1 MLFAN
6 HGRGRTVA
14 WATDIGPH
22 WLSQDFLEW
31 PLYGNLM
38 CEHGAV
44 ASPAPNEKGGYLVSA
59 VAGFAAGLNSAFN

>member
-44 ASPAPNEKGGYLVSA
+44 ASP
-59 VAGFAAGLNSAFN
+59 